1 MKQPKTLFTVVLLVL
16 IAALLASCGA
26 PAAQQTPEPQAP
38 AAEATQPAAPA
49 AEATQPA
56 APAEGGQEGPFT
68 IGVSN
73 SFVGSEYRTQMI
85 DVLEEVNAEFQAQ
98 GLTNDLVIE
107 SATTD
112 VAGQIQ
118 QIQNL
123 INRGVD
129 AIIVNPGDVEGL
141 NATLEEAVN
150 QGIVVIAIDQE
161 IGAEGVY
168 NVAIDQKEWAT
179 ISARWL
185 AEKLGGQ
192 GDIVLIEGFVG
203 HPANVAR
210 MEGVEEVLSEFPDI
224 NVVGR
229 DSGMWDEATG
239 QQVMSN
245 FLASFPNLDGYWT
258 QDGMAIGAFQA
269 VQAANLEEWPQ
280 PVGEGRVAFLKLW
293 AEALETQPDFETIA
307 VANPPGVAGSGL
319 RIAVELLQGRQVD
332 SSKLAGPWGNTL
344 YMPIPVVVT
353 KDNFQQVYEEYQ
365 DRPDSYLL
373 DGILTQEEVQQ
384 FFQQ

>member
-1 MKQPKTLFTVVLLVL
+1 MKKHSKTLM
-16 IAALLASCGA
+16 ALLALTMILSLLAACA
-26 PAAQQTPEPQAP
+26 QPATQAP
-38 AAEATQPAAPA
+38 PAEATEAPMVEETEAAAPA
-49 AEATQPA
+49 A
-56 APAEGGQEGPFT
+56 GPFT

-85 DVLEEVNAEFQAQ
+85 QVLEEVNQEFMDA
-98 GLTNDLVIE
+98 GLTTELVIE
-107 SATTD
+107 SETTD

-123 INRGVD
+123 MNRGVD

-141 NATLEEAVN
+141 NQTLEEAVE

-161 IGAEGVY
+161 IGANGVY
-168 NVAIDQKEWAT
+168 NVAIDQKEWAK
-179 ISARWL
+179 ISAEWL
-185 AEKLGGQ
+185 AEKLGGE

-210 MEGVEEVLSEFPDI
+210 MSGVEEVLANYPTL

-245 FLASFPNLDGYWT
+245 FLASFPDLDGYWT
-258 QDGMAIGAFQA
+258 QDGMAIGAMQA
-269 VQAANLEEWPQ
+269 VIAANPENFPQ
-280 PVGEGRVAFLKLW
+280 PVGEGRVQFLQLW
-293 AEALETQPDFETIA
+293 NDILQERPDFETIA

-319 RIAVELLQGRQVD
+319 RIALEMLQGKAVD
-332 SSKLAGPWGNTL
+332 ETTLAGPYGNTF
-344 YMPIPVVVT
+344 YMPIPIVVT
-353 KDNFQQVYEEYQ
+353 GENFAEVYEQYK
-365 DRPDSYLL
+365 DFPPSHLL
-373 DGILTQEEVQQ
+373 DGVLTQEEVQQ
-384 FFQQ
+384 FFQ

>member
-1 MKQPKTLFTVVLLVL
+1 MILAILVL
-16 IAALLASCGA
+16 IASLVASCASPATQA
-26 PAAQQTPEPQAP
+26 PAETQAP
-38 AAEATQPAAPA
+38 AATQPPAAGETQAPA
-49 AEATQPA
+49 PEEGA
-56 APAEGGQEGPFT
+56 AGPFT

-85 DVLEEVNAEFQAQ
+85 DVLEQVNAEFKEQ

-141 NATLEEAVN
+141 NATLSEAVN

-168 NVAIDQKEWAT
+168 NVAINQNEWAKT
-179 ISARWL
+179 SAQWF
-185 AEKLGGQ
+185 AEKLGGE
-192 GDIVLIEGFVG
+192 GDVVLIEGFVG

-210 MEGVEEVLSEFPDI
+210 MSGVEEVLGQYPGI

-229 DSGMWDEATG
+229 ESGMWDEATG

-269 VQAANLEEWPQ
+269 LQAANPEDWPVV
-280 PVGEGRVAFLKLW
+280 VGEGRVRFLKLW
-293 AEALETQPDFETIA
+293 QETLETRPDFETIA

-319 RIAVELLQGRQVD
+319 RIAVELLQGRQID
-332 SSKLAGPWGNTL
+332 PSKLEGEWGNTL

-353 KDNFQQVYEEYQ
+353 KDNFEQVYEEYK
-365 DRPDSYLL
+365 DLPDSYLL
-373 DGILTQEEVQQ
+373 DGILSQEEVQQ
-384 FFQQ
+384 FFQN